1 MERTNFG
8 LLLAKIES
16 TYGTDPVPTGG
27 LNTIGITRDGVT
39 FAPNFDHLTRMIL
52 DGTISKVSGVNTM
65 PSTKLSFR
73 VELRGNRTTGATDTD
88 ISDGTSTYKVEIDPL
103 LRACDLAATYTAE
116 TSSGARDGYV
126 TYKPTVP
133 TDEGASVT
141 FYYYSGDKLHIITG
155 AKGTVKGVLEAGK
168 LGSLDFEFS
177 GIYNDCRDAA
187 LPAAGNYLATATIV
201 SGGSG
206 YAVGDVLSVAGGTAS
221 TVATIRV
228 LEVSPAGAITRVK
241 VQQVGLYSVNPSLTA
256 NAVTGGSG
264 SGATITLTMNAQTAA
279 VFLNTKPPEFV
290 NSGSMVDSYS
300 PVFTKIEFDLGNQIV
315 RRDDANASRG
325 VRGFLITSRDSKLTI
340 DPESVA
346 EATHPIWTD
355 LEESKIRTITAK
367 VGTLSG
373 NRFQG
378 TFTAV
383 SQAVS
388 YGDRNG
394 IRTLPIDYSIER
406 ATIDTAAGN
415 EFQLKFY

>member
-1 MERTNFG
+1 MERKHYG

-16 TYGTDPVPTGG
+16 TYGTDPVPTGAASV
-27 LNTIGITRDGVT
+27 IAVTRDGVS
-39 FAPNFDHLTRMIL
+39 FDASFEHLTRMIL
-52 DGTISKVSGVNTM
+52 DGTISKVSGTNAM
-65 PSTKLSFR
+65 PSAKLSFR

-88 ISDGTSTYKVEIDPL
+88 ISDGTSTYAIQIDPL

-116 TSSGARDGYV
+116 TGSGNRDGYV

-141 FYYYSGDKLHIITG
+141 FYYFSGKKLHIITG
-155 AKGTVKGVLEAGK
+155 AKGTVKGVMEAGK
-168 LGSLDFEFS
+168 MGYLDFEFS

-201 SGGSG
+201 AAGTG
-206 YAVGDVLSVAGGTAS
+206 YAVGDALSVAGGTS
-221 TVATIRV
+221 TTTATIRV
-228 LEVSPAGAITRVK
+228 LEVSPAGALVRVK

-264 SGATITLTMNAQTAA
+264 SGATITLTVNTQSAA
-279 VFLNTKPPEFV
+279 VQLDTKPPVFQ
-290 NSGSMVDSYS
+290 NSGSTVDSYS
-300 PVFTKIEFDLGNQIV
+300 PVFQKIEFDLGNQLA
-315 RRDDANASRG
+315 RRDDANATRG
-325 VRGFLITSRDSKLTI
+325 VRGFLIVSRDAKLTI

-346 EATHPIWTD
+346 EATNPVWTD
-355 LEESKIRTITAK
+355 LEEAKARTITAK
-367 VGTLSG
+367 VGTQTG
-373 NRFQG
+373 NKFQG
-378 TFTAV
+378 TFAAV

-388 YGDRNG
+388 YGDRNN

-406 ATIDTAAGN
+406 TNLSDAAGA